1 MKILIAASVLI
12 CSFELSAR
20 QIQKITFSY
29 WEKPDIDI
37 FYSSPKSINANTKL
51 LFLMHGGSRAAEKY
65 INDWISLSKDRNVVL
80 VAPEFSKKYYP
91 EYAFLMMSKENGKSL
106 NDESMYINNSLGL
119 LFDFFKAKLKLSTSN
134 YRLYG
139 HSGGSQFVHS
149 YLLLSN
155 DTRIEKAAMAN
166 AGFYTFLDDEI
177 TYPFGTKKMKISD
190 ERIKWFYRLKG
201 GVFLGS
207 ADNDSNHE
215 SLPRMRKARKQG
227 KNRLE
232 RGKNFFEDL
241 VKYGVDNNLPFRWRL
256 QIVSNV
262 GHSNIGMSMAASEFL
277 LEDL

>member
-51 LFLMHGGSRAAEKY
+51 LFLVHGGSRAAEKY
-65 INDWISLSKDRNVVL
+65 INDWISFSKDRNVVL

-106 NDESMYINNSLGL
+106 NDESLYINNSLGL

-139 HSGGSQFVHS
+139 HSGGSQFVHR

-207 ADNDSNHE
+207 ADNDPNHE

-241 VKYGVDNNLPFRWRL
+241 VKYGVDNNLPFRWRF

>member
-12 CSFELSAR
+12 LSFELSAR

-65 INDWISLSKDRNVVL
+65 INDWISFSKNRNVVL

-106 NDESMYINNSLGL
+106 NDESLYINNSLGL

-139 HSGGSQFVHS
+139 HSGGSQFVHR

-215 SLPRMRKARKQG
+215 SLPRMRKARRQG

-232 RGKNFFEDL
+232 RGKNFFDDL
-241 VKYGVDNNLPFRWRL
+241 VKYGVDNNLPFRWRF

>member
-12 CSFELSAR
+12 LSFELSAR

-51 LFLMHGGSRAAEKY
+51 LFLVHGGSRAAEKY
-65 INDWISLSKDRNVVL
+65 INDWISFSKDRNVVL

-106 NDESMYINNSLGL
+106 NDESLYINNSLGL

-139 HSGGSQFVHS
+139 HSGGSQFVHR

-207 ADNDSNHE
+207 ADNDPNHE

-241 VKYGVDNNLPFRWRL
+241 VKYGVDNNLPFRWRF

>member
-12 CSFELSAR
+12 LSFELSAR

-65 INDWISLSKDRNVVL
+65 INDWISFSTDRNVVL

-106 NDESMYINNSLGL
+106 NDESLYINNSLGL

-139 HSGGSQFVHS
+139 HSGGSQFVHR

-241 VKYGVDNNLPFRWRL
+241 VKYGVDNNLPFRWRF

>member
-12 CSFELSAR
+12 LSFELSAR

-65 INDWISLSKDRNVVL
+65 INDWISFSKDRNVVL
-80 VAPEFSKKYYP
+80 VAPEFSKKYYS

-106 NDESMYINNSLGL
+106 NDESLYINNSLGL

-139 HSGGSQFVHS
+139 HSGGSQFVHR

-232 RGKNFFEDL
+232 RGKNFFDDL
-241 VKYGVDNNLPFRWRL
+241 VKYGVDNNLPFRWRF

-262 GHSNIGMSMAASEFL
+262 GHSNIGMSIAASEFL

>member
-51 LFLMHGGSRAAEKY
+51 LFLVHGGSRAAEKY
-65 INDWISLSKDRNVVL
+65 INDWISFSKDRNVVL

-106 NDESMYINNSLGL
+106 NDESLYINNSLGL

-139 HSGGSQFVHS
+139 HSGGSQFVHR

-241 VKYGVDNNLPFRWRL
+241 VKYGVDNNLPFRWRF

>member
-12 CSFELSAR
+12 LSFELSAR

-65 INDWISLSKDRNVVL
+65 INDWISFSKDRNVVL

-106 NDESMYINNSLGL
+106 NDESLYINNSLGL

-139 HSGGSQFVHS
+139 HSGGSQFVHR

-215 SLPRMRKARKQG
+215 SLPRMQKARKQG

-241 VKYGVDNNLPFRWRL
+241 VKYGVDNNLPFRWRF